1 MPDRLPAV
9 ARRLDREDEA
19 RGLLEAGVYAYCA
32 TGAGLEET
40 LRANVEAWREWWL
53 RPRGLRDVSEVD
65 LRTTVLGVE
74 VSSPVMVAPTAFHRL
89 AHPDGEVATAQAAGD
104 AGALYVLSTRATVT
118 LEDVTAVAGP
128 WWLQVYV
135 LRDRGVTAEVV
146 RRAVEAGARALVLTV
161 DTPVVGSKRRD
172 TDFDLTGLDTLVP
185 ALAAER
191 DDDGLSQAP
200 DVTYDDIAWLRE
212 LSGGLPVAV
221 KGVVRADDA
230 RAAVDAGASA
240 VWVSNHGGR
249 QLDGC
254 VPTATA
260 LPEVVEEVA
269 DDAEV
274 YVDGGIRHGR
284 DVLRALALGAR
295 AVAVG
300 RPVLWSL
307 TADGGPGVRDL
318 LTDFAADLVETMQL
332 AGVRSPAEATR
343 DLVMARR

>member
-1 MPDRLPAV
+1 M
-9 ARRLDREDEA
+9 
-19 RGLLEAGVYAYCA
+19 
-32 TGAGLEET
+32 
-40 LRANVEAWREWWL
+40 
-53 RPRGLRDVSEVD
+53 
-65 LRTTVLGVE
+65 
-74 VSSPVMVAPTAFHRL
+74 
-89 AHPDGEVATAQAAGD
+89 
-104 AGALYVLSTRATVT
+104 
-118 LEDVTAVAGP
+118 AGP

-146 RRAVEAGARALVLTV
+146 RRAVESGARALVLTV

-185 ALAAER
+185 AQAVER
-191 DDDGLSQAP
+191 DDDGLLQAP
-200 DVTYDDIAWLRE
+200 DVTYDDIGWLRD
-212 LSGGLPVAV
+212 LAGDLPVAV

-254 VPTATA
+254 VPTAAA
-260 LPEVVEEVA
+260 LPEVVEAVG
-269 DDAEV
+269 DDVEV

-300 RPVLWSL
+300 RPVLWAL
-307 TADGGPGVRDL
+307 AADGGPGVRDL
-318 LTDFAADLVETMQL
+318 LTDFAADLAETLQL
-332 AGVRSPAEATR
+332 AGVRSPAEVTR
-343 DLVMARR
+343 DLVVRARVTRFRGSSLALPPPHRAPRHLNHRRNSWSVGVSTGNYRFVVTQKPFRHSWGACESCYSCDSSPRTWSSPSCLSVPPRSSPCSGPDSCRPASRCWRSPSSARP

>member
-1 MPDRLPAV
+1 MAL
-9 ARRLDREDEA
+9 RLDREDEA
-19 RGLLEAGVYAYCA
+19 RGLLEAGTYAYFA
-32 TGAGLEET
+32 TGAGVEET
-40 LRANVEAWREWWL
+40 LRANIEAWPEWWL
-53 RPRGLRDVSEVD
+53 RPHGLRDVTDVD
-65 LRTTVLGVE
+65 LRTSVLGVE

-89 AHPDGEVATAQAAGD
+89 AHPDGEVATAQAVRDVG
-104 AGALYVLSTRATVT
+104 GLYVLSTRATVT
-118 LEDVTAVAGP
+118 LEDVSAVAGP

-146 RRAVEAGARALVLTV
+146 RRAVESGARALVLTV

-172 TDFDLTGLDTLVP
+172 ADFDLTGLDTLVP
-185 ALAAER
+185 AQADER
-191 DDDGLSQAP
+191 DDDGLFQAT

-212 LSGGLPVAV
+212 LAGDLPVAV
-221 KGVVRADDA
+221 KGVVRGDDA

-254 VPTATA
+254 VPTAAA
-260 LPEVVEEVA
+260 LPEVVEAVG
-269 DDAEV
+269 DDVEV

-300 RPVLWSL
+300 RPVIWALA
-307 TADGGPGVRDL
+307 ADGGTGVRDL
-318 LTDFAADLVETMQL
+318 LTDFAADLAETLQL
-332 AGVRSPAEATR
+332 AGVRSPAEVTR
-343 DLVMARR
+343 DLVTRRNIS

>member
-1 MPDRLPAV
+1 MVL
-9 ARRLDREDEA
+9 RLDREDEA
-19 RGLLEAGVYAYCA
+19 RELLEAGTYAYFA
-32 TGAGLEET
+32 TGAGVEET

-89 AHPDGEVATAQAAGD
+89 AHPDGEMATARATAEVG
-104 AGALYVLSTRATVT
+104 GLFVLSTRATVT
-118 LEDVTAVAGP
+118 LQDVSAVAGP

-146 RRAVEAGARALVLTV
+146 RRAADAGARALVLTV
-161 DTPVVGSKRRD
+161 DTPVVASKRRE
-172 TDFDLTGLDTLVP
+172 THFELAGMDTLVP
-185 ALAAER
+185 GLSMER
-191 DDDGLSQAP
+191 DDDGLYQAP
-200 DVTYDDIAWLRE
+200 DVTYDDIGWLKE

-254 VPTATA
+254 VPTAAA
-260 LPEVVEEVA
+260 LPEVVEAVGDE
-269 DDAEV
+269 AEV

-284 DVLRALALGAR
+284 DALRALALGAR
-295 AVAVG
+295 AVAIG
-300 RPVLWSL
+300 RPVLWAL
-307 TADGGPGVRDL
+307 AADGGPGVRDL
-318 LTDFAADLVETMQL
+318 LTDFAADLAEALQL
-332 AGVRSPAEATR
+332 AGAPSPAEVSR
-343 DLVMARR
+343 DLVVRRNA